1 MTILKALE
9 LIPDWRVRGRCL
21 YPLPTI
27 LGIALVAVLRGCTS
41 YRQIAHFARTQAG
54 WLRACF
60 FPDLGKTPSHDVF
73 RSVFV
78 QMDPDLFCGVF
89 ALWAQGLRQPA
100 AGEHICLDGKALR
113 GAARPDGTI
122 PHVVSAWS
130 ELGSVVVGQIQT
142 DAKSNEIAA
151 LPELIRRLVLRD
163 CIVTIDAAGC
173 QKGIAR
179 IVVEEKGGDY
189 VLALKGNQG
198 TLFEE
203 VRLLMEDLA
212 RSGSEKLLR
221 SEQTDKGHGRVE
233 VRRCFVTHWVDW
245 QEDGDRW
252 AGLKSLCM
260 VESERTVQGK
270 GTTVERRFYISSLQA
285 DAEAMG
291 RLIRGHW
298 GIENRLHYVKDVDFG
313 EDGCRARSGHS
324 AMNRS
329 TLLHVALNL
338 INRARPEDIG
348 VKAFR
353 QQLSWDPGLSAEV
366 VCA

>member
-21 YPLPTI
+21 YPLHTI

-73 RSVFV
+73 RNVFV

-89 ALWAQGLRQPA
+89 ALWAQGLRPSA
-100 AGEHICLDGKALR
+100 PGDHICLDGKALR

-130 ELGSVVVGQIQT
+130 ELGAVVVGQVQT
-142 DAKSNEIAA
+142 AAKSNEIAA

-179 IVVEEKGGDY
+179 IVVKEKGGDY

-198 TLFEE
+198 ALFEE
-203 VRLLMEDLA
+203 VKLLMEHLE
-212 RSGSEKLLR
+212 RKEPGKLLR
-221 SEQTDKGHGRVE
+221 SEETDKGHGRVE
-233 VRRCFVTHWVDW
+233 VRRSLVTHWMDW
-245 QEDGDRW
+245 RGEKDQW
-252 AGLKSLCM
+252 AGLRSLCM

-270 GTTVERRFYISSLQA
+270 GTTVERRFYISSLL
-285 DAEAMG
+285 AELFHA
-291 RLIRGHW
+291 
-298 GIENRLHYVKDVDFG
+298 
-313 EDGCRARSGHS
+313 S
-324 AMNRS
+324 
-329 TLLHVALNL
+329 
-338 INRARPEDIG
+338 
-348 VKAFR
+348 AFR
-353 QQLSWDPGLSAEV
+353 PGAVDQVQRDVQERRAVHRRVAAAGAAAVLA
-366 VCA
+366 